1 MRPVGLKWGT
11 DPVFERVPQIASL
24 SANAK
29 HLTQMPHI
37 LPGNDGC
44 EVPDAGTGSSYIVR
58 PAMPEPVGEDLGGN
72 AADMRLGTSKNLH
85 HRPFVGEPRDD
96 AVIDIGIA
104 LVETLPARG
113 RPEPGRPPAALR
125 QI

>member
-1 MRPVGLKWGT
+1 MEFRRVLFRSQDDPKVSINIENVAGMRPVGLKWGT

-72 AADMRLGTSKNLH
+72 DADMRLGTHKKERKH
-85 HRPFVGEPRDD
+85 VGK
-96 AVIDIGIA
+96 GK
-104 LVETLPARG
+104 RG
-113 RPEPGRPPAALR
+113 T
-125 QI
+125 

>member
-37 LPGNDGC
+37 LPGNHGC

-58 PAMPEPVGEDLGGN
+58 PSMPEPVGEDLGGN
-72 AADMRLGTSKNLH
+72 AADMRLGTRQNH
-85 HRPFVGEPRDD
+85 TNRPIVGEPRDND
-96 AVIDIGIA
+96 LIHIA
-104 LVETLPARG
+104 HVLVEKLNYKRKTDT
-113 RPEPGRPPAALR
+113 
-125 QI
+125 